1 MRVLKMDP
9 MLILTIVVGLGVV
22 LTMKL
27 ANIDNSITSAEE
39 KAQQLR
45 SNVYSS
51 AAYRNSTLGYSE
63 DKRSSKLSINS
74 W

>member
-9 MLILTIVVGLGVV
+9 MLILTIVVGLGV
-22 LTMKL
+22 LFTMKL
-27 ANIDNSITSAEE
+27 ANINSSIVTSEE

-45 SNVYSS
+45 SHVYAS
-51 AAYRNSTLGYSE
+51 AADRHRSRAYPE